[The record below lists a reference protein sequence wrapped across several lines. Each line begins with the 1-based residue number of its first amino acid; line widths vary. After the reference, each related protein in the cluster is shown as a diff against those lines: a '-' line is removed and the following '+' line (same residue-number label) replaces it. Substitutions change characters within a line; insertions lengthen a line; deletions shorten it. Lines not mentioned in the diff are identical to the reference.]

1 MPTTINLH
9 IIEADGRRHDLSVP
23 TGQSLMRAA
32 VAADVDAIKA
42 DCGGTLTCA
51 TCHVFVDEAW
61 FGALTPADAD
71 EDAMLEMT
79 AAERQPNSRL
89 SCQVQLTAA
98 MDGLVVTV
106 PDTQY

>member
-1 MPTTINLH
+1 MPTITIHLT
-9 IIEADGRRHDLSVP
+9 EADGTRHDLAAQ

-51 TCHVFVDEAW
+51 TCHVFVDDAW
-61 FGALTPADAD
+61 FAKLPPREAD

-79 AAERQPNSRL
+79 AAERRPNSRL
-89 SCQVQLTAA
+89 SCQLELTEA
-98 MDGLVVTV
+98 MDGLSVTV

>member
-1 MPTTINLH
+1 MPTITVHLT
-9 IIEADGRRHDLSVP
+9 EANGTRHDLAVP

-61 FGALTPADAD
+61 FAKLPPAEAD

-79 AAERQPNSRL
+79 AAERRPNSRL
-89 SCQVQLTAA
+89 SCQLQLTPDL
-98 MDGLVVTV
+98 DGLSVSV

>member
-1 MPTTINLH
+1 MPTPITIH
-9 IIEADGRRHDLSVP
+9 ITEADGKRHDLTVQS
-23 TGQSLMRAA
+23 GQSLMRAA

-61 FGALTPADAD
+61 VAKLPPAEAD

-79 AAERQPNSRL
+79 AAERRPNSRL
-89 SCQVQLTAA
+89 SCQLDLTAA

>member
-1 MPTTINLH
+1 MPTITVHLT
-9 IIEADGRRHDLSVP
+9 EANGTRHDLTVP

-51 TCHVFVDEAW
+51 TCHVFVDDTW
-61 FGALTPADAD
+61 FAKLPPAEAD

-89 SCQVQLTAA
+89 SCQLQLTPDL
-98 MDGLVVTV
+98 DGLSVRV